1 MRQWDWNLVF
11 IHGTGVREPAYS
23 KTFSIISRKLK
34 ERNENL
40 RFHKCYWGG
49 LLGTTLNAGGL
60 SIPVSDQKKASETDL
75 TDEDYVLGLWELLY
89 RDPLIELQIL
99 TISSED
105 KGAVFGE
112 KLGEDLDNR
121 VRALNPSSNLQETL
135 AQAGI
140 GEFFSQSQS
149 IIVNER
155 DYQKAI
161 ESATEPLGEYC
172 VAIARALVA
181 QSSLLVRDNYGEFAS
196 SVNGE
201 MRAIS

>member
-1 MRQWDWNLVF
+1 MKERDCDLVF

-23 KTFSIISRKLK
+23 KTFSIISQKLK

-49 LLGTTLNAGGL
+49 SLGTTLNAGGL

-89 RDPLIELQIL
+89 QDPLIELQIL

-112 KLGEDLDNR
+112 KLGKDLDNR
-121 VRALNPSSNLQETL
+121 VRALNPSPNLQEML

-149 IIVNER
+149 IIVNES

-161 ESATEPLGEYC
+161 ESATE
-172 VAIARALVA
+172 
-181 QSSLLVRDNYGEFAS
+181 
-196 SVNGE
+196 
-201 MRAIS
+201 